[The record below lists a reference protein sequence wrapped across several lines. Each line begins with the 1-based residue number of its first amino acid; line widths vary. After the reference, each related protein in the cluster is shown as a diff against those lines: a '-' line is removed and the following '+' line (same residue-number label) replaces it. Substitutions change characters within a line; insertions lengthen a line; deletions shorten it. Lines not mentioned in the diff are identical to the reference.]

1 MQGGTAGA
9 QFSSMLINELTHPTC
24 EACGDEIDVLDAGF
38 EPVTPLL
45 CPDCRL
51 QLVFDGER
59 QEIAKAA

>member
-1 MQGGTAGA
+1 
-9 QFSSMLINELTHPTC
+9 MLINELTHPTC